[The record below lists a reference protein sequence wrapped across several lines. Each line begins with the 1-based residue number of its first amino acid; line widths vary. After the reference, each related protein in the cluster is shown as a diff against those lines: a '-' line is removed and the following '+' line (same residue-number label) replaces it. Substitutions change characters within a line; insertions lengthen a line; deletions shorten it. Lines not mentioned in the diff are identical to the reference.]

1 MWIHFE
7 GTMATLKTATPK
19 EEIRAQDSVRCAIC
33 SSSRVPRPGIRGRSG
48 GQASG
53 GFLVSNHIPTDPKLS
68 GLYQKLNDGLR
79 GQIAI
84 EFVGGPEAVPIAQQ
98 GNAIKSGVIDLLYS
112 APTYAAGI
120 FPEAPAFAGSHLTP
134 MERRQN
140 GAIALL
146 DAAVARRLNA
156 KFLMNVDGGEP
167 LHIFLSKEVPRTPSG
182 GVDLKGM
189 KLRSSEQY
197 VPFLIAPWGAIPV
210 VLATGEIYT
219 ALERGTVDGIGFSVA
234 GVRAAGW
241 HKLLKSWIEP
251 PMYWTSTYVIMNLPK
266 WNSLPAAAQAAIMTI
281 TVAYEKEFFEAFKG
295 AADREKEEFV
305 KAGMKPIKLEGAAAK
320 AYVDAAHDSMWAN
333 IDAMKGLEIDRAAVL
348 KLYYGR

>member
-1 MWIHFE
+1 M
-7 GTMATLKTATPK
+7 LKTVLAARIAAAIACLVPAIAGAQETK
-19 EEIRAQDSVRCAIC
+19 LRAV
-33 SSSRVPRPGIRGRSG
+33 SS
-48 GQASG
+48 
-53 GFLVSNHIPTDPKLS
+53 FPTTFPQTQSFQTYIK
-68 GLYQKLNDGLR
+68 KLNEGLR

-112 APTYAAGI
+112 APTYAEGI

-140 GAIALL
+140 GGIALL
-146 DAAVARRLNA
+146 DAAVAKRLNA

-167 LHIFLSKEVPRTPSG
+167 LHIYLSKDVPRTPSG

-197 VPFLIAPWGAIPV
+197 VPFYRALGAIPV
-210 VLATGEIYT
+210 VLPTGEIYT

-266 WNSLPAAAQAAIMTI
+266 WNSLPTATQASIMAI
-281 TVAYEKEFFEAFKG
+281 TVAYEKESYEAFRA
-295 AADREKEEFV
+295 AADKEKEEFV
-305 KAGMKPIKLEGAAAK
+305 KAGMKPIKLEGAEAK
-320 AYVDAAHDSMWAN
+320 AYVDAAHQSMWAK
-333 IDAMKGLEIDRAAVL
+333 IDSTKGLEIDRAAVL

>member
-1 MWIHFE
+1 M
-7 GTMATLKTATPK
+7 LKQGFAVRAALAVACLLPAVAQAQ
-19 EEIRAQDSVRCAIC
+19 EIKLRAV
-33 SSSRVPRPGIRGRSG
+33 SS
-48 GQASG
+48 
-53 GFLVSNHIPTDPKLS
+53 FPTTFPQTQSFQVYIKR
-68 GLYQKLNDGLR
+68 LNDALKGR
-79 GQIAI
+79 VAI
-84 EFVGGPEAVPIAQQ
+84 DFVGGPEAVPIAQQ

-134 MERRQN
+134 MERRRN
-140 GAIALL
+140 GGIALI
-146 DAAVARRLNA
+146 DAAVGKRLNA

-167 LHIFLSKEVPRTPSG
+167 LHIFLAKDPPRTPSG

-197 VPFLIAPWGAIPV
+197 VPFYNALGAIPV
-210 VLATGEIYT
+210 VLPTGEIYT

-266 WNSLPAAAQAAIMTI
+266 WNSLPPDAQSTLMTI
-281 TVAYEKEFFEAFKG
+281 TVAYEKESFDTFKA
-295 AADREKEEFV
+295 AADKEKEEFV

-320 AYVDAAHDSMWAN
+320 AYVDAAHDSMWAR
-333 IDAMKGLEIDRAAVL
+333 IDATKGLELDRAAVL